1 MIEQDILA
9 ILKAIQE
16 QLTRMEARQTSM
28 EARQTS
34 IKEEI
39 TETAAPVQGSFGSRE
54 ETKPV

>member
-1 MIEQDILA
+1 MSEQDILA

-16 QLTRMEARQTSM
+16 QLTRMGARQTSM
-28 EARQTS
+28 
-34 IKEEI
+34 KEEI